1 MAKAKRAKA
10 KAKAGRGQVQPD
22 DDGEAVD
29 GDEDW
34 LAMQRSMLEQ
44 FAAARGSDGDQAH
57 LPSTLE
63 PDAELAAAVAA
74 AQDGEEGEAFQVRRI
89 EFLGQEV
96 PVLLQNRNGPCAL
109 LAIAN
114 GLLLRGSWNIGEM
127 ETSISSRDLVSRLS
141 YLCEELNLQAMQDDF
156 TLAQRVR
163 EVVSTMPKLL
173 DGLLVNC
180 DFGSCSSFQEC
191 SSTLVGTG
199 LFKLFKLQLHHVWV
213 DPEVHK
219 VVPTWNDLQ
228 DLLAKAAEV
237 QSLRSEKD
245 LSQDDEELLTK
256 AALMQEWWEA
266 NRAQSTERGIKELQR
281 QVQTGEVCVLFR
293 NNHFCTVYRPG
304 ANSPCPHLCT
314 LLTDECFQGN
324 ASPVWETLTV
334 EENQFLDSFFCPM
347 EDLPPTTAG
356 IAAAAGYTDSGYVN
370 GLTPAPVT
378 IGAAAEPR
386 AEAATRP
393 NGAAPAATTAA
404 ATGTAATETET
415 QTRSKGIY
423 NCRCGKYFTTRNGLL
438 CHRLSKSH

>member
-1 MAKAKRAKA
+1 MAKAKKAKA

-22 DDGEAVD
+22 EGEAVD

-44 FAAARGSDGDQAH
+44 FAAARGSDDQAH

-63 PDAELAAAVAA
+63 SDAELAAALAGTA
-74 AQDGEEGEAFQVRRI
+74 GTADGEAFQVRRI

-127 ETSISSRDLVSRLS
+127 ESSISSRDLVSRLS

-245 LSQDDEELLTK
+245 LSQNDEELLTK

-314 LLTDECFQGN
+314 LLTDECFQGS

-334 EENQFLDSFFCPM
+334 EESQFLDAFFCPM
-347 EDLPPTTAG
+347 EDLPPSTAG
-356 IAAAAGYTDSGYVN
+356 IAAAAGYAGYADGAHVN
-370 GLTPAPVT
+370 GRAAPVAPVT
-378 IGAAAEPR
+378 IGAAEPR
-386 AEAATRP
+386 EEAART
-393 NGAAPAATTAA
+393 GGEAPPATTAA
-404 ATGTAATETET
+404 TET

-423 NCRCGKYFTTRNGLL
+423 NCRCGKNFATRNALF
-438 CHRLSKSH
+438 CHRLAKSH